1 MTETLRQSLSALVDQ
16 EATEFEARKTLDST
30 KTRSDLKAYWAS
42 CQAISSTMRGESLLG
57 FSLLDRINADLDGVA
72 EAKPI
77 VDACNHQAGSHVT
90 FLPAK
95 EALPNRFAA
104 LTGQLAIAAS
114 IAFAVVIGVKVV
126 VPVNTQPSVAVS
138 EPMEVIKFQM
148 PVQKEMVSV
157 DGITSQQDVLER
169 RPLARILTEQDMKQL
184 VSNRLGS
191 YLIRH
196 AENTAVVGGTSV
208 LPLARIMGRDE
219 PIE

>member
-1 MTETLRQSLSALVDQ
+1 
-16 EATEFEARKTLDST
+16 
-30 KTRSDLKAYWAS
+30 
-42 CQAISSTMRGESLLG
+42 MRGESLLG
-57 FSLLDRINADLDGVA
+57 SSLLDRINAELDGVA

-77 VDACNHQAGSHVT
+77 VDASHHQVDPHVT

-104 LTGQLAIAAS
+104 LTDQLAIAAS

-126 VPVNTQPSVAVS
+126 APVDTQPSVAVA
-138 EPMEVIKFQM
+138 EPLEVIKFQM
-148 PVQKEMVSV
+148 PVQKETVSV
-157 DGITSQQDVLER
+157 DGMTSQQDAVER
-169 RPLARILTEQDMKQL
+169 RPVARILTEQDMKQL
-184 VSNRLGS
+184 VSNRLS
-191 YLIRH
+191 PYLIRH